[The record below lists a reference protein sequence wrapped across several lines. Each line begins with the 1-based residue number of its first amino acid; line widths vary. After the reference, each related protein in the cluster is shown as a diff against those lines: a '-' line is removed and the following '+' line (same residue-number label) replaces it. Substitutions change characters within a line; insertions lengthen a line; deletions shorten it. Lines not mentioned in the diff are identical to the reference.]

1 MTLTGNNLVI
11 VIIIIKKNIIA
22 ITRRRRDNHA
32 LSQHQ
37 YQGILRPTYKTMHVL
52 LLREIWNK
60 IKRTAAGPDHMLQ
73 KCREDHRHK
82 FSP

>member
-1 MTLTGNNLVI
+1 VRCTWLYGLSWRKSVI
-11 VIIIIKKNIIA
+11 
-22 ITRRRRDNHA
+22 
-32 LSQHQ
+32 SGQSEFGQ

-73 KCREDHRHK
+73 KCREDHRDK
-82 FSP
+82 FSS